1 LDPVRVKA
9 SRFTPEKESLM
20 EQVQEAKDQAL
31 EKVQEAGGQAKG
43 RVREEVGRRSS
54 VAGERVTS
62 AASDARSVGEELRR
76 QGKDRP
82 AQLADQVADRAER
95 VGDYLQQS
103 DADRILRD
111 VEDFGRRQPWAVA
124 AGAFAI
130 GLVASRF
137 LKASSRDRY
146 QAARRTTEGGPNA
159 QALAG
164 PALPNGNERGT
175 AGNDL

>member
-1 LDPVRVKA
+1 
-9 SRFTPEKESLM
+9 M
-20 EQVQEAKDQAL
+20 EQLQEAKDQAR
-31 EKVQEAGGQAKG
+31 EKVEEAGGQAKG
-43 RVREEVGRRSS
+43 RVRDEVDRRSTE
-54 VAGERVTS
+54 AAERVT
-62 AASDARSVGEELRR
+62 AAAGDARSVGDELRT

-95 VGDYLQQS
+95 VGGYLQQA

-124 AGAFAI
+124 AAGFAI

-146 QAARRTTEGGPNA
+146 QAARQVASGGANE
-159 QALAG
+159 QALG
-164 PALPNGNERGT
+164 GRMLPDGYAAQNG
-175 AGNDL
+175 